1 MNDDLSKLYGN
12 NSNENNNNNT
22 LNNNN
27 SSNNTMGISGNN
39 DLNSM
44 YNAGI
49 PQNTNYDIHQSGTD
63 ILYNQ
68 NNNPQPPEE
77 KNILDESTVNN
88 ININTNQNEI
98 LEHISDDDLLAAY
111 VGNNYPK
118 IGGKPFNFA
127 AMFFNILYLLYRKQY
142 LYAILYY
149 VIYLG
154 LIFIGINYI
163 IVIIC
168 LSVLLGVGFNTIY
181 IKKAKAQIELI
192 KRKNNNRPLYE
203 IKQICEKKGGTSIIA
218 LTIGLVI
225 QSIIVVLSFMTIL
238 ASFSLLYNF
247 IDSNGEAVEVD
258 DSFDGIIK
266 YDVKA
271 NLPNTFAVYIPED
284 YKPTA
289 FNDNS
294 QYDYEIVD
302 KNNTYNNCTFT
313 LGRVKDEKDSKEY
326 IKRLAYYYEQSAF
339 YKIETKQINNL
350 EWQLYT
356 NKDKSETTYYY
367 VTEINSKV
375 YMLNIVIPKEDN
387 IKCEYNSSLV
397 VESIQQK

>member
-12 NSNENNNNNT
+12 NNDNSNSSN
-22 LNNNN
+22 LNSNN
-27 SSNNTMGISGNN
+27 SSIPPIGISGNS

-44 YNAGI
+44 YNTG
-49 PQNTNYDIHQSGTD
+49 PSQNTNYDIHQSGTD
-63 ILYNQ
+63 IMYNQ
-68 NNNPQPPEE
+68 NNNPQQPEE
-77 KNILDESTVNN
+77 NNIVEENPLNN
-88 ININTNQNEI
+88 ININNTNEI
-98 LEHISDDDLLAAY
+98 LENISDDDLLASY

-127 AMFFNILYLLYRKQY
+127 AMFFNMLYLLYRKQY

-149 VIYLG
+149 AIYLG

-168 LSVLLGVGFNTIY
+168 LSILLGVGFNTIY
-181 IKKAKAQIELI
+181 IKKAKSQIELI
-192 KRKNNNRPLYE
+192 KRKNSDRPLYE
-203 IKQICEKKGGTSIIA
+203 IKKICERKGGVSIIA
-218 LTIGLVI
+218 LIIGIVI
-225 QSIIVVLSFMTIL
+225 QSIVVVLSFMTIL
-238 ASFSLLYNF
+238 ASFTLLYGF
-247 IDSNGEAVEVD
+247 INSNEETIEVD

-271 NLPNTFAVYIPED
+271 NIPNTFSVYIPED
-284 YKPTA
+284 YKPTS

-294 QYDYEIVD
+294 QYDYEIID
-302 KNNTYNNCTFT
+302 KNNTYNTCTFT
-313 LGRVKDEKDSKEY
+313 LGRVKDETDEKEY
-326 IKRLAYYYEQSAF
+326 LKKLAYYYEQSAF

-367 VTEINSKV
+367 VTEINNKV
-375 YMLNIVIPKEDN
+375 YMLNIVVPKEDN
-387 IKCEYNSSLV
+387 IKCKYNSSLI